1 MFLTFFVLAGGG
13 FVIKNS
19 EKWYLRGV
27 VSSSLYNTVLSTCD
41 INNYAV
47 FTDVTK
53 YNSWIDGYMNT
64 YG

>member
-1 MFLTFFVLAGGG
+1 M
-13 FVIKNS
+13 IKNS

-53 YNSWIDGYMNT
+53 YNSWIDGYMST